1 MTARFKDISRPRKR
15 KTSSWQTILFSA
27 VLTILLAITIIF
39 LVVSSWRVTAQR
51 AEMEKRLKTLQE
63 NVRELEEKN
72 KELKLELPQT
82 QTPDYWEK
90 KIREQGYKKPGEEVA
105 VVAPPQNALSE
116 NGRAK
121 GFWQGLWQRL
131 GL

>member
-1 MTARFKDISRPRKR
+1 MTARYKDISRSRKR

-27 VLTILLAITIIF
+27 VLSILLAITIIF
-39 LVVSSWRVTAQR
+39 LLVSSWRVTVRR
-51 AEMEKRLKTLQE
+51 AELEKQLKAVQE

-82 QTPDYWEK
+82 QTLDYLEK

-105 VVAPPQNALSE
+105 VVVPSQNGLSE
-116 NGRAK
+116 NAKPK
-121 GFWQGLWQRL
+121 GFWQDLWQRL

>member
-1 MTARFKDISRPRKR
+1 MKR
-15 KTSSWQTILFSA
+15 KTSSWQTILFSTI
-27 VLTILLAITIIF
+27 LTILLAITIIF
-39 LVVSSWRVTAQR
+39 LLVSSWRVTAQR
-51 AEMEKRLKTLQE
+51 TELNKQLKTLQE

-82 QTPDYWEK
+82 QTPDYLEK

-105 VVAPPQNALSE
+105 VVVPPQNSLSE
-116 NGRAK
+116 DAKPK
-121 GFWQGLWQRL
+121 GFWQDLWQRL